1 VTETRRLTVAIIGA
15 SRDRGKFGN
24 KSVRAHRAHG
34 YNVFP
39 VNPSAAEIEGLRAY
53 PSLRAVPVE
62 RLDRVSVY
70 VPPEVGIAL
79 LGEIAAAA
87 PRELW
92 FNPGSESPAL
102 IERAR
107 ELGLQ
112 PIVACSIVDV
122 EMYGTERR
130 EP

>member
-1 VTETRRLTVAIIGA
+1 M
-15 SRDRGKFGN
+15 
-24 KSVRAHRAHG
+24 RAHRAHG